1 MAVPQ
6 PMLRKKQV
14 NEGLTMTNATPKQL
28 RFPTVEG
35 LSVRANFDGGAMS
48 SDFGALL
55 LSGVDRQTGMT
66 ERLTS
71 SFHDRRH
78 ASYIEHDLLDLIRQ
92 RVYQQGCLYED
103 GNDANS
109 LRTDPAFKLAAGR
122 KPLDEDNHLASQPTF
137 SRLENA
143 ATRKDIYRMTLALVD
158 HFISTEA
165 HPPKVLIVD
174 MDHTN
179 DPTYGQQELS
189 FYNHHYQQ
197 HCYMPLTIFD
207 GLSGKLITAI
217 LRPGKRPTGKENAMI
232 MKRVLKR
239 ICQQWPNTNILLR
252 GDGHFSN
259 PELMQLCLDDG
270 NMDFI
275 FGMTAN
281 NVIKP
286 LAKPLMDEARALH
299 ADRQC
304 YAQGKPISNTRLFG
318 EFEYAAGS
326 WPQPFRIIQ
335 KAEVMDLGDN
345 PRFIV
350 TSLDLPSPKV
360 AYTQLY
366 CSRGNAERYIKEL
379 KNDLACDRTSDSSFL
394 ANCMR
399 LITSCAAYN
408 LIHSLRSETM
418 KGTRLEHV
426 QASTLITRLFKISVR
441 IIQYKDRIKLQ
452 LPSTCPVKNILA
464 QVTEILYCIPPPKS
478 I

>member
-1 MAVPQ
+1 M
-6 PMLRKKQV
+6 KKS
-14 NEGLTMTNATPKQL
+14 TSKQL
-28 RFPTVEG
+28 RLATVSG
-35 LSVRANFDGGAMS
+35 MSVRASFDGGAMS
-48 SDFGALL
+48 SDFGAVILA
-55 LSGVDRQTGMT
+55 GVDRQTGVT
-66 ERLTS
+66 QRLAS
-71 SFHDRRH
+71 AFEDRRH
-78 ASYIEHDLLDLIRQ
+78 ASYIEHHLIDLIRQ
-92 RVYQQGCLYED
+92 RVYQQACSYED

-109 LRTDPAFKLAAGR
+109 LRHDPAFKLAVGR

-179 DPTYGQQELS
+179 DPTHGQQELS

-197 HCYMPLTIFD
+197 YCYMPLTIFD

-232 MKRVLKR
+232 MKRILMR
-239 ICQQWPNTNILLR
+239 IRQQWPATNIILR

-281 NVIKP
+281 KVINH
-286 LAKPLMDEARALH
+286 LAEPLMRKARALH
-299 ADRQC
+299 ADRQG

-326 WPQPFRIIQ
+326 WPQAFRIIQ
-335 KAEVMDLGDN
+335 KAEVMALGDN

-399 LITSCAAYN
+399 LIISCAAYN
-408 LIHSLRSETM
+408 LIHSLRTETL
-418 KGTRLEHV
+418 KGTMLANT
-426 QASTLITRLFKISVR
+426 QASTIIVRLFKIAVR
-441 IIQYKDRIKLQ
+441 IVQYKDRIKLQ
-452 LPSTCPVKNILA
+452 LPSACPVKDILA
-464 QVTEILYCIPPPKS
+464 QVTEILYCIPPPKRA
-478 I
+478 